1 MISVHLQGKP
11 LNIIV
16 IQVYAPTTNAQKGEI
31 ERFYEDLQDLLELTP
46 KKNVLFIIGN
56 WNAKGGSQEI
66 PGVTDKL
73 GLGVQNEAGQMLTE
87 FCQED
92 TLSHSEYPLTTTQD
106 MTLRMDITRWS
117 VTKSD
122 GLYCLQSKRRSSI
135 QSANQELG
143 LTLVQIMSFLLQN
156 SGFNCRK

>member
-11 LNIIV
+11 FNIIV

>member
-11 LNIIV
+11 FNIIV

-106 MTLRMDITRWS
+106 MTLCMDITRWS